1 MSQIVV
7 SGGTGFVGRALVS
20 ALLARGDTVTVL
32 TRNQNRVDQLFA
44 GKARSTHWDAGN
56 GVVSSLGAMD
66 AVVHLAGS
74 QAVGVRW
81 TREIKAEMVAS
92 RVMKAERLVQA
103 MKQATKVPR
112 VLVCASGVGF
122 YGAQPADVSLDE
134 SSPAGSD
141 FLARLCVD
149 WENAAM
155 EASKLGARV
164 VCARLGVVLGKHG
177 GALKEMVKPFKLM
190 MGGPIGDGKQIVSW
204 VHLDDAVAMLI
215 KAIDDARLS
224 GPVNFTAP
232 NPVSNAEL
240 MTQIGLQMKRK
251 SRVSVPSGILK
262 WRFGEG
268 ADPLLTGQRVLPKR
282 MQQAGYQ
289 WRYPDITSALH
300 QALSRATT

>member
-7 SGGTGFVGRALVS
+7 SGGTGFVGRALVT

-32 TRNQNRVDQLFA
+32 TRNQSRVDQLFG
-44 GKARSTHWDAGN
+44 GKARSTHWDAGH

-81 TREIKAEMVAS
+81 TREVKAEMVAS

-103 MKQATKVPR
+103 MKQAPR
-112 VLVCASGVGF
+112 VPKVLICASGVGF
-122 YGAQPADVSLDE
+122 YGAHPATVSLDE

-149 WENAAM
+149 WEKAAM
-155 EASKLGARV
+155 EATKLGARV
-164 VCARLGVVLGKHG
+164 VCARFGVVLGKNG
-177 GALKEMVKPFKLM
+177 GALKEMVKPFKFM
-190 MGGPIGDGKQIVSW
+190 MGGPIGDGTQIVSW
-204 VHLDDAVAMLI
+204 VHLDDLVGMVI
-215 KAIDDARLS
+215 KAIDDSRIS

-232 NPVSNAEL
+232 NPVSNSEL
-240 MTQIGLQMKRK
+240 MDQIGLQMKRK
-251 SRVSVPSGILK
+251 SRVSIPSGILK

-268 ADPLLTGQRVLPKR
+268 ADPLITGQRVLPKV

-289 WRYPDITSALH
+289 WKYPDITSALT
-300 QALSRATT
+300 QALGKSAS